1 MFKAS
6 SSPKYKTAL
15 GDAPIAREYRQAF
28 KYCSCKYV
36 LKCTTFQEVDFNNC
50 MMHGLKVTCT
60 RFLTFVF
67 FHQKQAPGLLIPTLD
82 FLRYEFEFE
91 RHSAYD
97 QNKRKEI
104 FCQAKAK

>member
-1 MFKAS
+1 MQICAKMYNFS
-6 SSPKYKTAL
+6 GGRFQQMY
-15 GDAPIAREYRQAF
+15 DAWI
-28 KYCSCKYV
+28 KGNLHKIS
-36 LKCTTFQEVDFNNC
+36 DF
-50 MMHGLKVTCT
+50 
-60 RFLTFVF
+60 RFI
-67 FHQKQAPGLLIPTLD
+67 HQKQAPGLLIPTLD